1 MSSRGAIVA
10 QAPSAAALAPR
21 SLGRSD
27 ARIQAVNPRIRL
39 LAVDIDGTLLDSRF
53 QISPANQAALRR
65 ASQAGVE
72 IVLVTG
78 RRHSFALPIAR
89 QLEVPLAIIS
99 SNGAITRP
107 LEGDLFH
114 RHLLPR
120 PAALAL
126 CAHMKEFRSALV
138 LTFEREDRGAL
149 VLESFDGFTGAIS
162 RWMQM
167 NREFIECVQPIEQS
181 LVTDPIQAMFC
192 GSVARMQAALA
203 HLRSGAV
210 ASDVH
215 ALRTEY
221 PRRDLAIVDVL
232 APGCSKGAALER
244 WAHHRGYGRH
254 QVMAIGDNY
263 NDVEMLEFAGL
274 PVIMGNASQELQQN
288 GWARTA
294 SNDESGV
301 AAAVEQFID
310 C

>member
-1 MSSRGAIVA
+1 MTAAKRAARASGKIV
-10 QAPSAAALAPR
+10 LV
-21 SLGRSD
+21 SD
-27 ARIQAVNPRIRL
+27 RIRL
-39 LAVDIDGTLLDSRF
+39 LAVDIDGTLLDSKF
-53 QISPANQAALRR
+53 QISPANQAALHR
-65 ASQAGVE
+65 ASGAGVE

-99 SNGAITRP
+99 SNGAIIRS
-107 LEGDLFH
+107 LGGELFH

-120 PAALAL
+120 QTALAL
-126 CAHMKEFRSALV
+126 CAHMSEFRSTLV

-149 VLESFDGFTGAIS
+149 VVESLDAFTGAIS
-162 RWMQM
+162 NWMQK
-167 NREFIECVQPIEQS
+167 NRDFIECVQPIEQS

-192 GSVARMQAALA
+192 GAVERMQAALA
-203 HLRSGAV
+203 QLRAGAV
-210 ASDVH
+210 ASDIQV
-215 ALRTEY
+215 LRTEY

-232 APGCSKGAALER
+232 ARGCSKGAALER

-274 PVIMGNASQELQQN
+274 PVIMGNASQDLQQN